1 MNQNTID
8 NYASEIADYYG
19 VDSSDVTVSTNYETS
34 GTLSLTIPN
43 NISESEL
50 IDTVITSLAD
60 ALGTHPQ
67 NVEVTIDMENGEV
80 QFTIISPTFSE
91 AAEVLFDLNAY
102 QNQDDITTSIQDKLP
117 GVSVDDLTTIED
129 VSVAFEIIVDA
140 NNAER
145 DLVQA
150 AWQSQQLLSGFDVTV
165 ENVYVTH
172 APTLAPSQPPST
184 SIPSQAP
191 SITGI
196 PESMIFMQSHIES
209 ISFDETSSIQTEVAD
224 TFGVNSED
232 VKVEVVYQTIG
243 SINIDIP
250 DDVPVVELEEFM
262 ERELIILLGV
272 HEGSVEVTIDENG
285 NYLWKSLTEFSKK
298 KGKRIFTTSLSPPS
312 FTFDNYREVLF
323 KEGIGRA
330 FINTLAVALPSTLIP
345 LIICSFF
352 AYALT
357 WMKFF
362 GRDTLLAII
371 IASLVVP
378 LLMSLIPILT
388 IYNDFGALFGVA
400 AKSYPGVWMAHTG
413 FGGNSKQSSK
423 VIINS

>member
-1 MNQNTID
+1 LIL
-8 NYASEIADYYG
+8 I
-19 VDSSDVTVSTNYETS
+19 
-34 GTLSLTIPN
+34 TIPN

-80 QFTIISPTFSE
+80 EFTVISPTFSE

-129 VSVAFEIIVDA
+129 VSVAFDIMVDA

-145 DLVQA
+145 DLTQA

-196 PESMIFMQSHIES
+196 PESMIFMQSHI
-209 ISFDETSSIQTEVAD
+209 
-224 TFGVNSED
+224 
-232 VKVEVVYQTIG
+232 
-243 SINIDIP
+243 
-250 DDVPVVELEEFM
+250 
-262 ERELIILLGV
+262 ILVFCL
-272 HEGSVEVTIDENG
+272 
-285 NYLWKSLTEFSKK
+285 
-298 KGKRIFTTSLSPPS
+298 
-312 FTFDNYREVLF
+312 
-323 KEGIGRA
+323 
-330 FINTLAVALPSTLIP
+330 
-345 LIICSFF
+345 
-352 AYALT
+352 
-357 WMKFF
+357 
-362 GRDTLLAII
+362 
-371 IASLVVP
+371 SLV
-378 LLMSLIPILT
+378 LLRISYLNLCILVE
-388 IYNDFGALFGVA
+388 N
-400 AKSYPGVWMAHTG
+400 
-413 FGGNSKQSSK
+413 
-423 VIINS
+423 